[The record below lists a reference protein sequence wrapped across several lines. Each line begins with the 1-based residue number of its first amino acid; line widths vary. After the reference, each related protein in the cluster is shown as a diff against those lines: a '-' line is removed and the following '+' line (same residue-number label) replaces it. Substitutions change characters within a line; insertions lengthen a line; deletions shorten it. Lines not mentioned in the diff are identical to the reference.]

1 MNNIFTNKK
10 IYEMLGSQGPAKPG
24 VVKKVM
30 NFLSD
35 AYTRNVLKKGG
46 KTHAESEA
54 TLAEMKAKKRRAQG
68 QK

>member
-1 MNNIFTNKK
+1 MAIHSNSN
-10 IYEMLGSQGPAKPG
+10 LGGPMKFRGGPAKPG
-24 VVKKVM
+24 VVKRIG

-54 TLAEMKAKKRRAQG
+54 ALAEMKAKKQRAKG